1 MNSSGK
7 MSVFGRAAVAEFLGD
22 NIVYRNLKPVDERL
36 PGLDEVRTKAG
47 LPSGGIPRKTDP
59 AYASVIV
66 HLLKRGRALEN
77 PKMEIRRLVF
87 VGDTRMNDGT
97 AFANICEAG
106 AWPGMAFIAAEDA
119 EPAAKEVVAAGTS
132 RSLYLAN
139 RWAALADFE
148 GFCAEQNF
156 HIDEATAVVVDLDK
170 TALGARGRNA
180 RAIDQARVQAVK
192 DTVAGLLG
200 QAFDHGAFRRA
211 YDELNQVEYHPF
223 TRDNQDYLAYIC
235 LILGSGLYDLQTVVA
250 DVKEDRLRAFEAF
263 IEHVNGRAGEL
274 PQRLAEIHH
283 EIYGRVRMGDPTPF
297 KAFRRNEYL
306 TTIGRMGFM
315 SDDLPVED
323 LLELEIVITQEVREI
338 ARKWREQGAFL
349 FGLSDK
355 PDEASIPTEELAAQ
369 GYLPI
374 HQAETHAVGEWAF
387 NTKLS

>member
-1 MNSSGK
+1 MNSSGR

-36 PGLDEVRTKAG
+36 PGL
-47 LPSGGIPRKTDP
+47 LPPDKGGPGGIPRKTES
-59 AYASVIV
+59 AYAGVIV
-66 HLLKRGRALEN
+66 QMLRRGRALEH
-77 PKMEIRRLVF
+77 PKLEIRRLVF

-119 EPAAKEVVAAGTS
+119 EPPAKEVVAAGTA
-132 RSLYLAN
+132 RALYLAN

-148 GFCAEQNF
+148 RFCQEQDF

-170 TALGARGRNA
+170 TAIGARGRNA
-180 RAIDQARVQAVK
+180 HAIDQARVQAVK

-200 QAFDHGAFRRA
+200 QAFDQGAFQTA

-250 DVKEDRLRAFEAF
+250 DVREERLRVFEAF
-263 IEHVNGRAGEL
+263 IQQVNDRAGEL
-274 PQRLAEIHH
+274 PQGLAGIHH
-283 EIYGRVRMGDPTPF
+283 EIYGRVKIGDPTPF
-297 KAFRRNEYL
+297 KSFRRNEYL
-306 TTIGRMGFM
+306 ATIGRMGFM
-315 SDDLPVED
+315 SDDLPAEV
-323 LLELEIVITQEVREI
+323 LLEREIVITQEVRET

-355 PDEASIPTEELAAQ
+355 PDEASIPTEDLAAQ

-374 HQAETHAVGEWAF
+374 HQAETHAVGEGVIDRRG
-387 NTKLS
+387 L